1 MTALVIALN
10 VAIFFDLAL
19 GIGFLAYVKAAQARQ
34 NETAIYHNREVA
46 SIVEATEKEVA
57 SIVEATEKRVETLTE
72 TNTKLLGQVKNLT
85 NELIDLPGKIREEM
99 KETYEGV
106 AKSYIETMRTL
117 MPVPG
122 PDAFDPSLLTD
133 DDDWSIRH
141 VDPRLDPE
149 EEGYVVEDFSL

>member
-34 NETAIYHNREVA
+34 NETAIYHNR
-46 SIVEATEKEVA
+46 EVA